1 LALVPE
7 STLRD
12 PRARRALD
20 ALHARPLNFDLARI
34 GDFTAAQ
41 GWRLDDYRQPLPP
54 EPPGP
59 PLRDGSWETARR
71 LMRDYEFADPEI
83 VRAIYYDDRQLEQ
96 RDMLL
101 ELRFHGLRFHVGVR
115 IGGTRDDTISIDG
128 RPVRVWGWNYR
139 TLQGHLE
146 MGQMDYDVRKWL
158 DSGDV
163 DFHIHAV
170 SRPAAIRNPLIRL
183 GFRLFGRR
191 EQLRFARHACERM
204 AQLVTAELSPERSA
218 PVQRTADDITVI
230 RATER

>member
-1 LALVPE
+1 
-7 STLRD
+7 
-12 PRARRALD
+12 
-20 ALHARPLNFDLARI
+20 
-34 GDFTAAQ
+34 
-41 GWRLDDYRQPLPP
+41 
-54 EPPGP
+54 
-59 PLRDGSWETARR
+59 
-71 LMRDYEFADPEI
+71 
-83 VRAIYYDDRQLEQ
+83 
-96 RDMLL
+96 
-101 ELRFHGLRFHVGVR
+101 
-115 IGGTRDDTISIDG
+115 
-128 RPVRVWGWNYR
+128 
-139 TLQGHLE
+139 

>member
-1 LALVPE
+1 MALVAE

-34 GDFTAAQ
+34 GEFTAAQ

-71 LMRDYEFADPEI
+71 LMRDYEFADPEL

-101 ELRFHGLRFHVGVR
+101 ELRFHGLRFHAGVR
-115 IGGTRDDTISIDG
+115 IGGTRDDTTSIDG